1 MFKLTTV
8 TLKDGRKVVIR
19 KYKTEDKMK
28 LVTMYESLSEEALLW
43 ALPPYTREKIEKGWL
58 SNLENLLIIVAL
70 TGDRVVGHAQV
81 FRFPHQRRKG
91 TGDLLI
97 YLHQDFHNV
106 GLGTSMLARLVEMAR
121 KEKLHRIG
129 LHVVA
134 ENRPAVRLYEKMGFR
149 VEGIMRDSYFG
160 KDGKYHDEFAM
171 GLILQ

>member
-43 ALPPYTREKIEKGWL
+43 ALPPYTRERIERGWL

-70 TGDRVVGHAQV
+70 SGDRVVGHAQV
-81 FRFPHQRRKG
+81 FKFPHQRRKG
-91 TGDLLI
+91 TADLLI

-106 GLGTSMLARLVEMAR
+106 GLGTIMLAKLVELAR
-121 KEKLHRIG
+121 KEKMHRIG
-129 LHVVA
+129 LHVVT

-149 VEGIMRDSYFG
+149 VEGTMRDSYLG